1 MNASKR
7 QGAVL
12 GIFLI
17 AIGLVWWLNLW
28 WLLLPGALMIGG
40 AAGYLQRRAAGRTAE
55 GMQLALWGIGLGLL
69 FLLGFVWPGILFL
82 AGASVLLNGREAQ
95 VESYAQNALARVR
108 NRATRRGSPAEQV
121 PVETIPS
128 MIVPIN
134 SAGPAS
140 SETNRLH
147 E

>member
-7 QGAVL
+7 QSAVM

-28 WLLLPGALMIGG
+28 WLLLPAALMIVGVM
-40 AAGYLQRRAAGRTAE
+40 GYLQRRAAGRTAE
-55 GMQLALWGIGLGLL
+55 GMQSALWGVGLGLL
-69 FLLGFVWPGILFL
+69 FLIGFVWPGILFL

-95 VESYAQNALARVR
+95 VEAYTQSALSRVR
-108 NRATRRGSPAEQV
+108 SQARRRKSTTEQV

-128 MIVPIN
+128 MIVPITT
-134 SAGPAS
+134 AGTPAN
-140 SETNRLH
+140 ETTRLH